1 MEKPKFT
8 INGWSFYKSG
18 IQYEPQQYFISY
30 KQLLDDLDNE
40 DTFLRHVS
48 QKSWSSVKM
57 FWPVYFKFLQMHNI
71 GISRQLHHQYQR
83 ALEIEQDE
91 LKAQFLLDFYLW
103 ETGQKPFI
111 LASDLKDIDSV
122 AEKWA
127 DQKYENTGPH

>member
-30 KQLLDDLDNE
+30 KQLLDDLDEE
-40 DTFLRHVS
+40 DTFLRHIS

-71 GISRQLHHQYQR
+71 RISRQLHYQYQR

-91 LKAQFLLDFYLW
+91 LKAQFYLDFFLW

-111 LASDLKDIDSV
+111 LSSDLKDIDSV